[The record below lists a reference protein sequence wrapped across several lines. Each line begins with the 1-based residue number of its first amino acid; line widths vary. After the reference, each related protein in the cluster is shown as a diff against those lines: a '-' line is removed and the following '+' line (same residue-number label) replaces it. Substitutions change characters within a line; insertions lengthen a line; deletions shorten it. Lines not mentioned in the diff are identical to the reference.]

1 MVSQSISNVK
11 ITELIFHKVK
21 FNSSTLPRYNH
32 KTLVPSQIPECPS
45 PYRTLLSRRYRYS
58 ASLPFI
64 SLRLVSSREKEGGRR
79 IHRRNPVGE
88 RGHRKTVLSK
98 GHGEAGPAAGTQRS
112 MGPPIFQVPIPQAP
126 GYLSNQRSGD
136 VSVTESLGICSF
148 RG

>member
-32 KTLVPSQIPECPS
+32 KTLVPSQIQECPS
-45 PYRTLLSRRYRYS
+45 PSRTLLSRRYRYS

-88 RGHRKTVLSK
+88 GGDIGKLFCQRGMA
-98 GHGEAGPAAGTQRS
+98 AGPAGTQR
-112 MGPPIFQVPIPQAP
+112 MGPPIFQVPIPQAQ